1 MRTIV
6 ITGGTDGIG
15 QALARTLLGRGDQV
29 VVVGRNA
36 AKGTAFLDAANR
48 AGAGGRAFFLQ
59 AELSLVSENERVVA
73 SVTERFAAIDGLVLG
88 ARHYRSARRET
99 SEGFEENFALFYL
112 SRYVLGHGLTSLLE
126 KGANPVIVN
135 IAGPGADISVV
146 RWDDLQLQRFY
157 HGGAALG
164 QGGKLNDLLGVAFV
178 AAHEHGAVRYVLV
191 HPGIVATSFSGDYDE
206 AAAAAVADLKKA
218 GKTVDESVRQIL
230 PLLDAPP
237 PDPLS
242 AFVEGRRISVD
253 GPSFSASAA
262 SRLEAVT
269 QRLLAREPTGGRR
282 RAVAE

>member
-15 QALARTLLGRGDQV
+15 QSLARTLLGRGDQV

-146 RWDDLQLQRFY
+146 RWDDLQLRRFY

-178 AAHEHGAVRYVLV
+178 AAHEHGAVRQRLGGVPPGSHHPAAAGPRTHRRTSV
-191 HPGIVATSFSGDYDE
+191 RCRRVGGHPGGVLAGGHVAG
-206 AAAAAVADLKKA
+206 V
-218 GKTVDESVRQIL
+218 VVRL
-230 PLLDAPP
+230 RTRGGPP
-237 PDPLS
+237 PPGAQD
-242 AFVEGRRISVD
+242 ARG
-253 GPSFSASAA
+253 GWAA
-262 SRLEAVT
+262 SRI
-269 QRLLAREPTGGRR
+269 RLSPPLPPASPRTPPGPERAGRR
-282 RAVAE
+282 AS